1 MAGIT
6 VYAATK
12 IFCRFV
18 YQGWNYDHADKF
30 DVLSYEPG
38 SVKSGLNPTASM
50 LPEFAA
56 AGALRDLGSQDV
68 SGGVISQKLQR
79 ELFEIFYNWMPG
91 QFPKLMYGFSKTL
104 LEKRTKSES

>member
-1 MAGIT
+1 MKLRPKRSALIFTGSGVACAPMAGIT

-30 DVLSYEPG
+30 DVLSCEPG

-68 SGGVISQKLQR
+68 SGGVIS
-79 ELFEIFYNWMPG
+79 
-91 QFPKLMYGFSKTL
+91 
-104 LEKRTKSES
+104 